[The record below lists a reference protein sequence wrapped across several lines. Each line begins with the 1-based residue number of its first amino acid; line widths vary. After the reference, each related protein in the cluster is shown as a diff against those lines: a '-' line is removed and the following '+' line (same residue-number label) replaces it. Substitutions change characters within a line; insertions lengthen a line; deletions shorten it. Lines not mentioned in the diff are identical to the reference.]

1 MKKVELIATKRDI
14 QGTKGATALRRAKR
28 VPCVLYGGSSVEH
41 FSVDEGALRKL
52 VITPE
57 SYRIELDIDGQKR
70 MALIHDKQ
78 FHPVSDAI
86 IHCDFVEM
94 GENKEARVS
103 LAVRLKGQSVGV
115 KKGGVLSQPMRK
127 LRVKGLPASLPE
139 HLEVDITN
147 LELNHAI
154 HVSDLSFTGI
164 TIAEKP
170 TDVVASVRMAKKEE
184 AAAPAAGAATPAAGA
199 AAAPAADAKK
209 AEAAKPAAK
218 K

>member
-1 MKKVELIATKRDI
+1 MKKVELSATKRSI
-14 QGTKGATALRRAKR
+14 QGTKGAATLRRTKR

-52 VITPE
+52 VFTPE

-70 MALIHDKQ
+70 MALIQDKQ
-78 FHPVSDAI
+78 FHPVSDRVM
-86 IHCDFVEM
+86 HVDFVEM
-94 GENKEARVS
+94 SEDKQARVS
-103 LAVRLKGQSVGV
+103 LAVKLTGQAAGV
-115 KKGGVLSQPMRK
+115 KKGGVLSQPLRK
-127 LRVKGLPASLPE
+127 LRVKGLPNAIPE

-147 LELNHAI
+147 LDLNHSI
-154 HVSDLSFTGI
+154 HVSDLKYSGI

-184 AAAPAAGAATPAAGA
+184 VAAPAAAATTAPAAG

>member
-1 MKKVELIATKRDI
+1 MKKVELTATKRDI
-14 QGTKGATALRRAKR
+14 QGTKGAAALRRAKR

-86 IHCDFVEM
+86 LHCDFVEM

-147 LELNHAI
+147 LDLNHAI
-154 HVSDLSFTGI
+154 HVSELSFPGI

-199 AAAPAADAKK
+199 AGAPAADAKK